1 LLIWKNPH
9 GDAPPPT
16 RTLQRVHGKWQ
27 RFATRF
33 AEQVAAVYGSAG
45 WQAMWSAIVERYHHL
60 SFRDL
65 VRLPEL
71 KGWSADNPGEFGG
84 LGMTSDESAIF
95 YVAGQALASLL
106 GVMIWRRQWMVRGWY
121 PTYIPIV
128 SIVPAAVL
136 TFGGDWQ
143 VVIGS
148 ALQGALVA
156 PPLAVAISER
166 LPGYMHGYI
175 ANVLAMALS
184 TLVIVPVL
192 GFLIGGPA

>member
-1 LLIWKNPH
+1 MREGQLEEDDDPTLLIWKNPH

-33 AEQVAAVYGSAG
+33 AEQVAAFYGSAG

-71 KGWSADNPGEFGG
+71 KGWRADNPGEFGG

-95 YVAGQALASLL
+95 YAIGIGDGSWGAFYDVCCLYPLRTAIFGFSNHLQLVHGRVDDQGQ
-106 GVMIWRRQWMVRGWY
+106 
-121 PTYIPIV
+121 
-128 SIVPAAVL
+128 
-136 TFGGDWQ
+136 
-143 VVIGS
+143 
-148 ALQGALVA
+148 
-156 PPLAVAISER
+156 PLAVPGLGSQACPIAEGYRFR
-166 LPGYMHGYI
+166 LR
-175 ANVLAMALS
+175 
-184 TLVIVPVL
+184 
-192 GFLIGGPA
+192 LIWG